1 VTTFRKALRSALTEA
16 LDLPSGAPGGSHKPH
31 KAPSGSIRR
40 QSAGVLTEL
49 VSPPILECPH
59 CHKPLPRP
67 ETRARR
73 LVDVVTP
80 SGKVLATEI
89 D

>member
-1 VTTFRKALRSALTEA
+1 MTTFKAAMRAALSEA
-16 LDLPSGAPGGSHKPH
+16 LEIPASTHNGSHKPH

-40 QSAGVLTEL
+40 VSGGCLTEL
-49 VSPPILECPH
+49 VSPPLLECPH
-59 CHKPLPRP
+59 CHKALPRP